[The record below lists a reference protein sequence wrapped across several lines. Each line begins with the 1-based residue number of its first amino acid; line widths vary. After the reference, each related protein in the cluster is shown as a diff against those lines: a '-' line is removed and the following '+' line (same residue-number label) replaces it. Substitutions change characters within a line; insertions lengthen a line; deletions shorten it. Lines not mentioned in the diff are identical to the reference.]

1 MFTRYHILS
10 NQVNNHGFIKK
21 EFKITNAKVS
31 IEKLNR
37 KQTDIRGE
45 FWLNIFSYFLLN
57 INKELINNIKR
68 VLFWNFLI
76 VEAA

>member
-1 MFTRYHILS
+1 MYESCLQGIIFC
-10 NQVNNHGFIKK
+10 QIKLIYQK
-21 EFKITNAKVS
+21 ELQITNAKIS
-31 IEKLNR
+31 IKKLNC

-57 INKELINNIKR
+57 INKELISNIKR